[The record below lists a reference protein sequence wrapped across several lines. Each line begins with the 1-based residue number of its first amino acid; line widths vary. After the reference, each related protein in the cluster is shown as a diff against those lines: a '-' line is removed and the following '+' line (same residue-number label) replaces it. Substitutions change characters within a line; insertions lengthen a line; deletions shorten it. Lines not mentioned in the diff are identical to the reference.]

1 MIPLTREAIAARLA
15 QDIQDGWHVNLGIG
29 IPELVANYIPS
40 DREVLLHSEN
50 GVLGMGPTPAPED
63 IDETLINAGKK
74 PITLIKGAS
83 LFDHAWSF
91 AVVRG
96 GHLELCVLGGYQV
109 AENGDLANWARED
122 NDPLPAIGGAM
133 DLAAG
138 AQRIYV
144 IMTHNTK
151 DGAAKLLD
159 RCTYPLTGAAVV
171 KKVFTDLCV
180 IEVTD
185 RGFVVTDM
193 IEGLTRDELQSRTD
207 ATLYFAETIRPLTDL
222 TQP

>member
-1 MIPLTREAIAARLA
+1 MIPLSREAIAARLA

-29 IPELVANYIPS
+29 IPELVANDIPN

-193 IEGLTRDELQSRTD
+193 IDGLSRDELQSRTG
-207 ATLYFAETIRPLTDL
+207 ATLHFADHIRPLTDM
-222 TQP
+222 TQS

>member
-29 IPELVANYIPS
+29 IPELVANFIPS

-193 IEGLTRDELQSRTD
+193 INGLTRDELQSRTG
-207 ATLYFAETIRPLTDL
+207 ATLHFAETIRPLTDM

>member
-1 MIPLTREAIAARLA
+1 
-15 QDIQDGWHVNLGIG
+15 
-29 IPELVANYIPS
+29 
-40 DREVLLHSEN
+40 
-50 GVLGMGPTPAPED
+50 MGPTPAPED

-193 IEGLTRDELQSRTD
+193 IDGLSRDELQSRTG
-207 ATLYFAETIRPLTDL
+207 ATLHFADHIRPLTDM
-222 TQP
+222 TQS